1 MPCVTPSH
9 PTAIPSAESLG
20 IEETLERTGRDL
32 GPIVAPDDS
41 LATATLEAA
50 SLPGPQVHRS
60 SNLELL
66 AAQETDSKY
75 ELQRL
80 WARHIGDAPPPEP
93 RSRRP
98 PPRSPRT

>member
-9 PTAIPSAESLG
+9 PTPIPSAESFG
-20 IEETLERTGRDL
+20 IEATLERTGGDL
-32 GPIVAPDDS
+32 GPVVALDGNMS
-41 LATATLEAA
+41 MATLELAT
-50 SLPGPQVHRS
+50 LPGPQVHRS

-66 AAQETDSKY
+66 AAQETDSKH

-98 PPRSPRT
+98 PSRSHAK